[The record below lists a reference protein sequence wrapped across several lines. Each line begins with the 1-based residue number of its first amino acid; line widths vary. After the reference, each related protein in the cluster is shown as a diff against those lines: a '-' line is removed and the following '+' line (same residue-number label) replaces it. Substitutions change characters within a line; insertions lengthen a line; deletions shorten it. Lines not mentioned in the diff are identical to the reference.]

1 VAKSRLSP
9 LRTLGLSVALAAP
22 IAVGLYLEAEYR
34 PATGVHA
41 AASLMETPWLTFPG
55 EFQRLSSPQTRRDL
69 LDFMINER
77 SLMAPSRVPNLD
89 LYESAVFECDEKS
102 LVDGT
107 DVLQLW
113 TLGAFEP
120 SRRVELRVREPLAD
134 IEFTRWD
141 YVPPPPSTIDHTSD
155 ATVAEVEPER
165 RQISGVPTSD
175 LVAVRDAWTAS
186 ELWQASRTESSP
198 DCLDGDVHIVSACVG
213 GEFAV
218 HFHHCGSKQAES
230 AYRLLDLLQ
239 PFSARAT
246 EVN

>member
-1 VAKSRLSP
+1 MAKSRLSL

-34 PATGVHA
+34 PATGVDA
-41 AASLMETPWLTFPG
+41 GASLMKTPWLTFPG
-55 EFQRLSSPQTRRDL
+55 EFQRLSSAQTRRDL

-77 SLMAPSRVPNLD
+77 SLMAPSRAPNLD

-102 LVDGT
+102 LVDGI

-113 TLGAFEP
+113 ALAAFKP
-120 SRRVELRVREPLAD
+120 NRKVELRVREQLAD

-141 YVPPPPSTIDHTSD
+141 YVSAPPSTIDNTSD
-155 ATVAEVEPER
+155 GTLAKVEPER

-175 LVAVRDAWTAS
+175 LVAVRNAWTAS

-198 DCLDGDVHIVSACVG
+198 DCVDGDVHIVSACIR

-218 HFHHCGSKQAES
+218 YFHHCGSSQAEA
-230 AYRLLDLLQ
+230 AYHLLDSLE
-239 PFSARAT
+239 PYFGRAT